1 LRRSFDGRAGLVWI
15 ACLAACAGTPQPRYA
30 LPEEPTAAIV
40 ELRKGDTEI
49 VRMETDGTIRLRNGT
64 TSASADQIQELL
76 RFIIEDQRFFEIDQQ
91 ALKLAVHQANSR
103 YGSAIAVMDGNTTR
117 VAVRLRDRGHAVEQ
131 YALEF
136 SAQRYSAVPA
146 LQRLAAVERAIVRFV
161 AIAHL
166 GGESTALRMLR
177 AANDELYAQYPEVE
191 LLTMDDLATAG
202 TRKDGALVAH
212 FRRSAS
218 ATTVTVAT
226 VVLPQTGDLIAKVR
240 SNEQP

>member
-1 LRRSFDGRAGLVWI
+1 MRLALAGLV
-15 ACLAACAGTPQPRYA
+15 CVAACAGSPRPRYE
-30 LPEEPTAAIV
+30 LPEDPTAAIV
-40 ELRKGDTEI
+40 ELRKGEARI
-49 VRMETDGTIRLRNGT
+49 VRIEADGTIRLRNGT
-64 TSASADQIQELL
+64 TSADPEQIQELL
-76 RFIIEDQRFFEIDQQ
+76 RFIVEDQRFFDIDQQ

-103 YGSAIAVMDGNTTR
+103 YGTAIAVMDGNTTT
-117 VAVRLRDRGHAVEQ
+117 VSVRLRDRVHAVEQ

-177 AANDELYAQYPEVE
+177 AANDELYARYPEVE

-226 VVLPQTGDLIAKVR
+226 VALPEGGEPVAKVR
-240 SNEQP
+240 SNEDP